1 MGDDLTG
8 HSPHRHHPM
17 NAARQA
23 MIDHINKGGK
33 WQQMGDFVGTFVGKS
48 DEFKQLIIAAL
59 KAKKMSKADFNKAVE
74 AHVKP
79 GATKEEKTAAGEKML
94 HFLASKK
101 VKIS

>member
-1 MGDDLTG
+1 M
-8 HSPHRHHPM
+8 
-17 NAARQA
+17 
-23 MIDHINKGGK
+23 
-33 WQQMGDFVGTFVGKS
+33 GTFVGKS

-94 HFLASKK
+94 HFLTAKK
-101 VKIS
+101 VTIS